1 MDWAK
6 ILEENTETLAKK
18 PEGKDWFSAT
28 EFCEKSGWGK
38 SRAYP
43 FIKKKIESG
52 DLEVFKGNEYSKAH
66 NQLVR
71 RIWYR
76 FKNRK

>member
-6 ILEENTETLAKK
+6 ILEANTDTIANK
-18 PEGKDWFSAT
+18 PEGKDWFNVS
-28 EFCEKSGWGK
+28 EFCEESGWGK
-38 SRAYP
+38 SRAYN
-43 FIKKKIESG
+43 FIKSKIESG
-52 DLEVFKGNEYSKAH
+52 ELEVFKGNEFSKAH

-71 RIWYR
+71 RVWYR

>member
-6 ILEENTETLAKK
+6 ILEEKSATLANK
-18 PEGKDWFSAT
+18 PEGENWFTST
-28 EFCEKSGWGK
+28 ELSEKSGWGK
-38 SRAYP
+38 SKVFSFLR
-43 FIKKKIESG
+43 KKIDSG

-66 NQLVR
+66 KQLVR

>member
-6 ILEENTETLAKK
+6 ILEDNSKSLANK
-18 PEGKDWFSAT
+18 PEGKDWFTSS
-28 EFCEKSGWGK
+28 ELSEKSEWGK
-38 SRAYP
+38 SKVFS

-66 NQLVR
+66 KQLVR